1 MGYDRAIMRAVL
13 TASLIALALGACAAQ
28 APDPAQSASDP
39 ALDPLFEQL
48 ADAPSAADA
57 SQAEQQVWQIWSQ
70 SGSATV
76 DVLMERAI
84 RTQAAGDH
92 GLARQFMDEA
102 VALLPGNANGWYQR
116 AILRLQGEDV
126 PGALSDIQETLKRE
140 PRHFAALA
148 SLGLIYEDM
157 GQEKR
162 ALDAFREALAV
173 HPQLETAK
181 QGVARLS
188 PKVEG
193 RDT

>member
-1 MGYDRAIMRAVL
+1 MGYDHANMRAL
-13 TASLIALALGACAAQ
+13 LIALLTATVAACAPH
-28 APDPAQSASDP
+28 APDVAQSAPDP
-39 ALDPLFEQL
+39 ALDPLFERL
-48 ADAPSAADA
+48 AEAPSAADA
-57 SQAEQQVWQIWSQ
+57 AQAEQQVWQIWSQ

-84 RTQAAGDH
+84 RAQAAGDA

-126 PGALSDIQETLKRE
+126 SGALSDIQETLKRE

-162 ALDAFREALAV
+162 ALDAFREALLV
-173 HPQLETAK
+173 YPQLETAQ
-181 QGVARLS
+181 QGVSRLS

-193 RDT
+193 RET